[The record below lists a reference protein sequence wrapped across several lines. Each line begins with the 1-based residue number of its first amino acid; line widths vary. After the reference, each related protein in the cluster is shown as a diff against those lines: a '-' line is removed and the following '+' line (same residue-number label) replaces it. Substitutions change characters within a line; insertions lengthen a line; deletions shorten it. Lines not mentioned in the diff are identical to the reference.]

1 MDEIL
6 SQKPVLKEDYYA
18 ILGCDEL
25 STVCLCY
32 IILLYGLCWGTR
44 LGRLDDNIQG
54 WPWLGMRGITV
65 SEKYRGIKSDGI
77 IYRGL
82 AKYRGIPSGGIDFQ

>member
-1 MDEIL
+1 MFGMDEIL

-54 WPWLGMRGITV
+54 
-65 SEKYRGIKSDGI
+65 
-77 IYRGL
+77 
-82 AKYRGIPSGGIDFQ
+82 